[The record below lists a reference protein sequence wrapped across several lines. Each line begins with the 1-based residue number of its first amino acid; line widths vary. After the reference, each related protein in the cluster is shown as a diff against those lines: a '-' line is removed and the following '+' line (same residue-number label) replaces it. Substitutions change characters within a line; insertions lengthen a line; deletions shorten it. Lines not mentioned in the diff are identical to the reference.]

1 MTSYRRINSR
11 ALNKVV
17 RQQDNMVNFMKPIS
31 QATYPTYFSVPD
43 ASNNSLLVSTG
54 STNSASASSKL
65 TFDGTTLNVTGS
77 ILPTQFL
84 PGQVVNVK
92 MLGYTQTDL
101 SQNTIDISSNPTIST
116 QTIFTYTYTP
126 KIANSYIL
134 CEYQTK
140 YTVAGGGSDTVWAYL
155 YINGI
160 DRSGETRQTW
170 NNTSGGGTRSGT
182 IFPIVGR
189 YTNTDVTGLAIRVD
203 VYNGTDAD
211 NLTVYGDIGTW
222 LKITE
227 IGR

>member
-1 MTSYRRINSR
+1 M
-11 ALNKVV
+11 
-17 RQQDNMVNFMKPIS
+17 
-31 QATYPTYFSVPD
+31 
-43 ASNNSLLVSTG
+43 
-54 STNSASASSKL
+54 
-65 TFDGTTLNVTGS
+65 TFDGTTFNVTGS
-77 ILPTQFL
+77 ILATQFL

-101 SQNTIDISSNPTIST
+101 SQNTAIITATNTS
-116 QTIFTYTYTP
+116 TIFTYTYTP
-126 KIANSYIL
+126 TVSNSDIL

-140 YTVAGGGSDTVWAYL
+140 YTVAGSGSDTVWAYL

-170 NNTSGGGTRSGT
+170 NNSSGGGTRSGT

-189 YTNTDVTGLAIRVD
+189 YTNTGVTGLAIRVD

-211 NLTVYGDIGTW
+211 TVTVYGDIGTW